1 MSTLFGIASGKAL
14 ATKIK
19 RPSTTIPEPATS
31 PKYFKGYP
39 PKKAKTINIEK
50 MISAV
55 DKFAGKIN
63 NNTENIGSQRG
74 IIEALKEISLS

>member
-1 MSTLFGIASGKAL
+1 MASGKAL
-14 ATKIK
+14 AIKIK
-19 RPSTTIPEPATS
+19 RLSTTIPEPITI
-31 PKYFKGYP
+31 PKYFMGYP
-39 PKKAKTINIEK
+39 PKKAKTISIEK

-63 NNTENIGSQRG
+63 NNTENTGSQRG